1 MSVITP
7 LQEIVA
13 ERAESLIYDIERD
26 GTILSKASKI
36 EIQLHL
42 VELSRDIGN
51 WAVDE
56 MKRSL

>member
-1 MSVITP
+1 MKEQTP
-7 LQEIVA
+7 LQEIVT

-26 GTILSKASKI
+26 GTILSPTAKI

-42 VELSRDIGN
+42 VELARDIGN

-56 MKRSL
+56 MKRGL